1 VRLVAILP
9 WFTLLFTIIAS
20 AILYAAASRAKLPQ
34 SNVTQDISAEKM
46 NDKTESSI
54 TEKSP

>member
-1 VRLVAILP
+1 VAILP

-20 AILYAAASRAKLPQ
+20 AILYAAASCAKMPQ
-34 SNVTQDISAEKM
+34 SNVTQDISEEKM
-46 NDKTESSI
+46 NDKTEISV

>member
-20 AILYAAASRAKLPQ
+20 AILYTAAPRAKMPQ
-34 SNVTQDISAEKM
+34 SNVVQDISEEKI
-46 NDKTESSI
+46 NDKAESLV
-54 TEKSP
+54 TGKSP